1 MSKIERCAVKVTG
14 TGETALVF
22 LHGYGCD
29 SSMWRKVAPAFE
41 SRFKVITYDLMGY
54 GQSAIEHYDRARYST
69 LDGHAEDLIDILDE
83 LDLSDVIAV
92 GHSVSAMTVAL
103 AANRRPDLIAKTVMI
118 CPSPSY
124 MNDEAYTGG
133 FEESDLLGLLDI
145 LEVNYLGWAAD
156 MAPAI
161 MGAPD
166 RPGLGDK
173 LTESFCQ
180 TDPDI
185 AKHFARVTFL
195 SDHREDVKKIAQPTL
210 VLQCRDDILV
220 PDTVRA
226 WFDANLQRGEQVL
239 LDATGHCPHMSFPEQ
254 TIAAISAFLK
264 PAPLR

>member
-1 MSKIERCAVKVTG
+1 MSKVERCAVKVTG
-14 TGETALVF
+14 TGESAIIF

-29 SSMWRKVAPAFE
+29 SGMWRKVAPTFE

-54 GQSAIEHYDRARYST
+54 GQSAIEHYDRARYAT
-69 LDGHAEDLIDILDE
+69 LDGHADDLIDILDE
-83 LDLSDVIAV
+83 LELSDVIAV

-103 AANRRPDLIAKTVMI
+103 AANRRRDLIAKNVMI

-124 MNDEAYTGG
+124 MNDGDYSGG

-145 LEVNYLGWAAD
+145 LEVNYLGWASD

-161 MGAPD
+161 MGTPD
-166 RPGLGDK
+166 RPDLGAE

-185 AKHFARVTFL
+185 AKHFAKVTFL
-195 SDHREDVKKIAQPTL
+195 TDHREDVKQVAQPTL
-210 VLQCRDDILV
+210 VLQCSDDILV

-226 WFDANLQRGEQVL
+226 WLEENLQRGEQVL
-239 LDATGHCPHMSFPEQ
+239 LDATGHCPHMSFPAQ
-254 TIAAISAFLK
+254 TTRAISAFLQ
-264 PAPLR
+264 PTAAQ